1 MKTNFILIL
10 AGLLGAGPLEAGSP
24 AQRTTVEE
32 RFFGSNPRG
41 YAILRSETEPDG
53 DGNTTRCKT
62 WLDEYAKTPVVLYN
76 LPEEEGRIRNGAYT
90 SNLVSSTLL
99 FDISSGQPPHDNV
112 DSQPPHPAATAHIL
126 ETAITMSTV
135 LLRYPTRS
143 LTPWSPEKMRDLRSD
158 DSSLF
163 IHYKKQTLV
172 SGQAIRTRMG
182 GLNKG
187 DAEVLQALGR
197 RTIDSIAEDGNC
209 AFLTITAATDE
220 RKQTRVFCMVP
231 ILTDNLHA
239 LASRESL
246 YLSVGRFNT
255 RDEALRNA
263 HSLREKIVN
272 KPEFS
277 GVGIEVWAH
286 DSTAYSRTFYYVVV
300 NHTMDIIR
308 QRRVSVLE
316 RLLEMPLFV
325 VPSDSFS
332 VLIKE
337 PPGQENK

>member
-10 AGLLGAGPLEAGSP
+10 AGLLGAGPLAAGSP
-24 AQRTTVEE
+24 ARRTTVEE
-32 RFFGSNPRG
+32 RFFGSNPSG

-53 DGNTTRCKT
+53 DGNTIRCKT
-62 WLDEYAKTPVVLYN
+62 WLDEYAKTPVVLDN
-76 LPEEEGRIRNGAYT
+76 RPKEEGRILHGAYT
-90 SNLVSSTLL
+90 SKLVGSVLL
-99 FDISSGQPPHDNV
+99 LDISYDQRSHDNV
-112 DSQPPHPAATAHIL
+112 DSLPPPTAETVHSQEAAT
-126 ETAITMSTV
+126 TMSSV
-135 LLRYPTRS
+135 LMRYPTRS
-143 LTPWSPEKMRDLRSD
+143 LTPWSPEKTRDLRSD
-158 DSSLF
+158 DGSLF
-163 IHYKKQTLV
+163 ILYKSQTLV
-172 SGQAIRTRMG
+172 SGQAIRARMG
-182 GLNKG
+182 GLNTC
-187 DAEVLQALGR
+187 DAEVLQALGP

-209 AFLTITAATDE
+209 VFLTITAATDE

-239 LASRESL
+239 LSSREPL
-246 YLSVGRFNT
+246 YLSAGRFNT

-272 KPEFS
+272 KPDFS

-286 DSTAYSRTFYYVVV
+286 DSMAYSRTFYYVVV

-316 RLLEMPLFV
+316 SLLEMPLFLI
-325 VPSDSFS
+325 PSDSFS

-337 PPGQENK
+337 PPGQEGK